1 MSDIHIAAMYA
12 SATPEPT
19 PASAKVDPVTTEI
32 VRNALV
38 AISEEMKTNLMRTA
52 YSMVIYEA
60 QDFTVGLF
68 DAKGN
73 IVSIAIGLPNF
84 IRGMSDTIKAMLV
97 HYEKEEEEMASG
109 DVLVTNDA
117 YVTGSHLNHITLV
130 VPIFHEERLVAFSAC
145 MAHWA
150 DIGGALNILTRDIYS
165 EGLQVPILK
174 MYAKGVI
181 NKDLLAILRMNI
193 RIPERGMGDL
203 HAQTAAVR
211 TGAKRFVE
219 LIGRYGVEQVLS
231 SIAAIMDHSEAMARK
246 QVLSIPDGEYSAE
259 SYMDDDGVDA
269 GKRIPIRVKVIVKG
283 DEMTIDLTEVSM
295 QVKGF
300 YNCGE
305 AAGRGCCQVAFKCL
319 TSALEKPINEGSF
332 RPLKIILPPSRVVS
346 ATKPAPM
353 RRWMTYPMTVVD
365 TIFKAIAPAIP
376 DRVIAGHHAD
386 LMTAAIN
393 GNMPDDG
400 RLFIAYGGLIGGG
413 WGAKHGADGSNATIC
428 INDGDTHNSPLEQ
441 VEAKYPM
448 VVERYGLRE
457 DSGGA
462 GRWQGGMGTEK
473 KVRATSEWMFN
484 AQVERV
490 YCRPWGLVGGHPG
503 IGNSVAVQVGKEELR
518 FPSGKVLGRLLK
530 PGDAYILRSGGGGGY
545 GSPLDRPID
554 MVESDLIEGYIT
566 RQKAEACYGIVFEGK
581 GTRIDIAATEV
592 KRANLRSR
600 SDAIAERDNEDP
612 LSEEAARLEAGN
624 EQPKGLYFTEGM
636 LFPLRCC

>member
-1 MSDIHIAAMYA
+1 MHPL
-12 SATPEPT
+12 ATPAP
-19 PASAKVDPVTTEI
+19 AKVDPVITEI

-68 DAKGN
+68 DARGN

-84 IRGMSDTIKAMLV
+84 IRGMSDTIKAMLL
-97 HYEKEEEEMASG
+97 HYQKEAHDENTSGAMAPG

-130 VPIFHEERLVAFSAC
+130 VPIFHDDHLVAFSAC

-174 MYAKGVI
+174 MYSRGVI

-203 HAQTAAVR
+203 NAQTAAVR
-211 TGAKRFVE
+211 TGAKRFLE
-219 LIGRYGVEQVLS
+219 LIGRYGVEQVIA

-283 DEMTIDLTEVSM
+283 DEMTIDLTEISM

-332 RPLKIILPPSRVVS
+332 RPLTIILPPSRVVS

-400 RLFIAYGGLIGGG
+400 RLFIVYGGLIGGG

-448 VVERYGLRE
+448 VVERYALRE

-503 IGNSVAVQVGKEELR
+503 VGNSVGVQVGEDKELR

-545 GSPLDRPID
+545 GSPLDRPIEI
-554 MVESDLIEGYIT
+554 VETDLIEGYIST
-566 RQKAEACYGIVFEGK
+566 RKAEACYGIVFEGAS
-581 GTRIDIAATEV
+581 GRIDRPATEAR
-592 KRANLRSR
+592 RAKLRGLSG
-600 SDAIAERDNEDP
+600 AIAERDNQDP
-612 LSEEAARLEAGN
+612 LAEQAAPLEAGD
-624 EQPKGLYFTEGM
+624 EQSMGLYFTEGT